1 MSFISSVNYTASRA
15 LLCGSLVILGG
26 CGGGK
31 AASPVPPPTVEV
43 ATVIQRDTPIYSDW
57 VATLDG
63 YVNAEIQPR
72 VSGYIIKQNYRE
84 GALVRKGDVLFEID
98 PRPLKAALD
107 QAKAQLAQAEAQLGK
122 ASLDVE
128 RDTPLAE
135 ARAIAQSQLDT
146 ELQAKLGA
154 QASVLAAKA
163 NVEQAELNLEFTK
176 VTSLVSG
183 IAGIARVQIG
193 NLVGPSSILT
203 SISQVDPIK
212 AYFTVSEQVFLDFH
226 RRFPTEQSVEAQRK
240 LIPLQLILGDGSIY
254 EHTGTISFADREV
267 NAATGTI
274 RIAGVF
280 PNPNNLLRPGGYGRV
295 RLSARTAA
303 GAMLVPQRAVTEL
316 QGSYQVA
323 VVSRDNKVS
332 IRPVTV
338 ADRVGSLWIVTDGL
352 KPGERVIVEGLLKI
366 RDGAVVNVVA
376 DKSPQTGG

>member
-1 MSFISSVNYTASRA
+1 MSLISAANSAAWRA
-15 LLCGSLVILGG
+15 LLCGSLLIPGG
-26 CGGGK
+26 CGGSK
-31 AASPVPPPTVEV
+31 AASAPPPPTVEV

-72 VSGYIIKQNYRE
+72 VAGYIIKQNYRE
-84 GALVRKGDVLFEID
+84 GAVVRKGDVLFEID

-146 ELQAKLGA
+146 ELQVKLGA

-212 AYFTVSEQVFLDFH
+212 AYFTVSEQVFMDFH
-226 RRFPTEQSVEAQRK
+226 RRFPTERSVEEQRK
-240 LIPLQLILGDGSIY
+240 RIPLQLILGDGSIY

-267 NAATGTI
+267 NAATGAI

-295 RLSARTAA
+295 RLSARTAN
-303 GAMLVPQRAVTEL
+303 GAMLIPQRAVTEL

-323 VVSRDNKVS
+323 VVSSENKVS

-338 ADRVGSLWIVTDGL
+338 GDRVGNLWIVTDGL
-352 KPGERVIVEGLLKI
+352 KAGERVIVEGLLKV
-366 RDGAVVNVVA
+366 RDGAVVNVAA